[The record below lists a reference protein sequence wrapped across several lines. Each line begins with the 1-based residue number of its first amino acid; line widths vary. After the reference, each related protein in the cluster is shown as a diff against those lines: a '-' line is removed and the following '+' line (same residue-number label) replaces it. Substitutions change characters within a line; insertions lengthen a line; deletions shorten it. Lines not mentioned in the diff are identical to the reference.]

1 MQGVKRSA
9 MMIYRNYSGSDE
21 LKGGEAETKKTSQ
34 KDIIVIQSQKTR
46 RMWARLATEQE
57 KKPNSRDVEDKEL
70 IVHGEEE
77 PDTKMIPNSD
87 PEEWSLWQKWK
98 GTGETNEFAIKRTKG
113 KWQVSD
119 RYVSGDMTFNWY
131 SVGTKRVEL
140 NIQVS
145 GPTERILE
153 IINLKVNR

>member
-9 MMIYRNYSGSDE
+9 MMIPRNYSGSDE

-46 RMWARLATEQE
+46 RMWARLATQQE
-57 KKPNSRDVEDKEL
+57 KKPNSRDVEDEEL
-70 IVHGEEE
+70 IVPSEEE

-98 GTGETNEFAIKRTKG
+98 CTGETNEFAIKRTKG

-119 RYVSGDMTFNWY
+119 RYVSGRHD
-131 SVGTKRVEL
+131 
-140 NIQVS
+140 I
-145 GPTERILE
+145 
-153 IINLKVNR
+153 